1 MRHLCR
7 LHGEYKTLVS
17 LFKCRNTR
25 FLCFVS
31 NLSTTSTD
39 HIMLPT
45 TQTALVL
52 PQKFGEF
59 VLDSNISIPKPP
71 AGEVL
76 VKVKSIGL
84 SQGDWKI
91 PKLGIIIQKYPAI
104 IGLNFA
110 GEVAEVGQGVTRFKP
125 GDRV

>member
-1 MRHLCR
+1 
-7 LHGEYKTLVS
+7 
-17 LFKCRNTR
+17 
-25 FLCFVS
+25 
-31 NLSTTSTD
+31 
-39 HIMLPT
+39 MLPT

-91 PKLGIIIQKYPAI
+91 PKLGIIIEKYPAI